1 VGNNVQKV
9 LQRRGDK
16 ERKGLRVEAVLPF
29 LLLFLAYLGL
39 LFEFPLR
46 YKAQWFIFGLSTVA
60 VCAFF
65 HLRDKE
71 KKYSTEFL
79 FSLALM
85 LAGAV
90 QTSNSPWLKTGYFP
104 FFLALS
110 AYYGRRTMLSLLLLM
125 PFLELKTLLSGQG
138 LIEEIS
144 FLFFLAVTV
153 GVSLMLSGK
162 TAKQDE
168 DLTTDKGKETDDL
181 KNSITETKPIY
192 DEKVISDYLEAT
204 FKPDEEISELLNMA
218 KNAVFADSIN
228 LFIGSGRDLKLR
240 CSTDGVEGIIPSD
253 TGLISLCYKEKRSI
267 VSSDLSERKIE
278 PGYLKKDSIS
288 SLVAAPVM
296 DGQFPMGVVAADSA
310 RFHAFSSADKDTLN
324 LFSMQIMRVLRRERF
339 YPQMQRSYDTLKI
352 LSEESSRLLS
362 SLKIDIIAG
371 NLIDGAYRIAP
382 ARIAFFAARAR
393 EFELLDQKGLQPPEK
408 RIFSLKKTLL
418 DMAVKNME
426 TINLSD
432 VRDYRQPVMPF
443 RTANVCSVVVV
454 PLLYEREILGILV
467 LLSEETHAFSPQQ
480 KEILEVLGNQAS
492 ISMANARFHSEI
504 ERLAV
509 TDGLTGLFNHRHFQE
524 RLSQEFLRLGRFT
537 EPMSLLLL
545 DIDYFKKVNDTY
557 GHPVGDAVLKGVAG
571 KVRKTIRTID
581 IPARYGGEE
590 FAVVLL
596 NTDAKG
602 AMNMAERLRNA
613 VSETAFHSEG
623 RTFNVTLS
631 IGISTYP
638 DGIKSKE
645 ELIER
650 ADKALYH
657 AKRSGRNRSVLW
669 SELPE

>member
-1 VGNNVQKV
+1 MGNNVQKV

-16 ERKGLRVEAVLPF
+16 ERKGFRVEAVFPF
-29 LLLFLAYLGL
+29 LLLFLTYLGL

-46 YKAQWFIFGLSTVA
+46 YKAQWFIFGIATVA

-65 HLRDKE
+65 HVRGKE

-104 FFLALS
+104 FFVALT
-110 AYYGRRTMLSLLLLM
+110 AFYGRKTILSLLILV
-125 PFLELKTLLSGQG
+125 PFLELKNFLSGQG

-144 FLFFLAVTV
+144 FLSFLAVTV
-153 GVSLMLSGK
+153 GVSLLLKNKAVKKEADMTRGREK
-162 TAKQDE
+162 EIE
-168 DLTTDKGKETDDL
+168 DLKSSDA
-181 KNSITETKPIY
+181 ETKPIY
-192 DEKVISDYLEAT
+192 DEKVISDYLESM
-204 FKPDEEISELLNMA
+204 FKPDEEIRELLNIA
-218 KNAVFADSIN
+218 KNAVFADALN
-228 LFIGSGRDLKLR
+228 LFIGSGRELKLR

-253 TGLISLCYKEKRSI
+253 NGIISLCYNEKRSI
-267 VSSDLSERKIE
+267 VSSDLNEKKIE

-288 SLVAAPVM
+288 SMVAAPVM
-296 DGQFPMGVVAADSA
+296 DGEFPMGVVAADSG
-310 RFHAFSSADKDTLN
+310 RFHAFSSADKETLEV
-324 LFSMQIMRVLRRERF
+324 FSMQIMRVLRRERF
-339 YPQMQRSYDTLKI
+339 YPQMQRSYSTLTI
-352 LSEESSRLLS
+352 LNEESSKLLS
-362 SLKIDIIAG
+362 SLKIDIIAR

-382 ARIAFFAARAR
+382 AKIAFFAARGM
-393 EFELLDQKGLQPPEK
+393 EFELLNQKGLQPPEK
-408 RIFSLKKTLL
+408 KTFSLKKTLIE
-418 DMAVKNME
+418 MAVKNME
-426 TINLSD
+426 TLNLSD
-432 VRDYRQPVMPF
+432 VRDYRTPVMPF
-443 RTANVCSVVVV
+443 RTDNVCSVAAL

-467 LLSEETHAFSPQQ
+467 LLSGETHAFSPQQ

-492 ISMANARFHSEI
+492 ISMANARFHAEI

-524 RLSQEFLRLGRFT
+524 RLSQEFQRLGRFA

-571 KVRKTIRTID
+571 KVSKTIRTID

-602 AMNMAERLRNA
+602 ALNMAERLRDT
-613 VSETAFHSEG
+613 VSKTIFSSEDQ
-623 RTFNVTLS
+623 TFNVTLS

-669 SELPE
+669 SELTE